1 MAEKEQI
8 TRYSDEDLAEFQAI
22 IEKKI
27 EQTEQQLESLKDQI
41 REISENTSDE
51 HGGDWV
57 DDSSISSDIEMLNN
71 MALRQQKYLRDLN
84 NAMLRIRN
92 KVYGVCV
99 VTRELI
105 DKRRL
110 LAVPTTTKSLTAKTD
125 LRRKEEERMTHRIT
139 DNPYVKQ
146 AKGRPKKK

>member
-1 MAEKEQI
+1 M
-8 TRYSDEDLAEFQAI
+8 AEFQAI

-27 EQTEQQLESLKDQI
+27 EQTEQQLESLKEQI

-57 DDSSISSDIEMLNN
+57 DDSSISADIEMLNN

-84 NAMLRIRN
+84 NAMLRIKN
-92 KVYGVCV
+92 KVYGICV

-125 LRRKEEERMTHRIT
+125 IRRKEEERMTHRIT

-146 AKGRPKKK
+146 AKGRPKNK